1 MLNKVISVI
10 TDNLSAVKSVPGVLK
25 LGYSGK
31 VYLITIFQWL
41 LVTIYGQTFRHKRIK
56 SQKMEQNTKFSKN
69 QKRRLA
75 KREKAIRTA
84 LYAYFK
90 YYEQNRW
97 MRSVTILLDDNFK
110 HCMSVLAKREFE
122 SCYFDK
128 YAVFSAAEQLAK
140 AGLLEMSKPHVRRL
154 DHGVIV
160 RDTKFKLST

>member
-1 MLNKVISVI
+1 
-10 TDNLSAVKSVPGVLK
+10 
-25 LGYSGK
+25 
-31 VYLITIFQWL
+31 
-41 LVTIYGQTFRHKRIK
+41 
-56 SQKMEQNTKFSKN
+56 MEHNSKFTKN

-122 SCYFDK
+122 SHSFDK